1 MEYTPEQ
8 RREILAR
15 MHAAS
20 GQFYAAAARAGCHAF
35 IEFTGLMNEFIK
47 ICEEAEKQGIDW
59 VRANVHGDVHLPFK
73 PWNIAYLGEK
83 LECIYG
89 KQLKLVDEPPTGSAP

>member
-1 MEYTPEQ
+1 MTETPEE
-8 RREILAR
+8 RREILRR

-20 GQFYAAAARAGCHAF
+20 NNFYAAAARAGCHAF

-47 ICEEAEKQGIDW
+47 LCETAEAQGIPW

-73 PWNIAYLGEK
+73 PHHIEYLSEK

-89 KQLKLVDEPPTGSAP
+89 KRIQLVDE

>member
-1 MEYTPEQ
+1 MEETPEE
-8 RREILAR
+8 RKAILR
-15 MHAAS
+15 GMHAAS
-20 GQFYAAAARAGCHAF
+20 DMFYASAIKAGCHAF

-47 ICEEAEKQGIDW
+47 LCEEAEKQGIPW

-73 PWNIAYLGEK
+73 PHHIEYLSEK

-89 KQLKLVDEPPTGSAP
+89 ARLQLVKESTP